1 MKKYGWVAAGIVLVI
16 AGVMMKTCSDRP
28 VDDSAVAPITEEQ
41 RPSPIDRE
49 LPRPALTIVKE
60 AETVRTR
67 TAEDPTPSTESYA
80 STPGTN
86 WAVVAAIYRD
96 YDAAARRAASF
107 EDVGGIRPSVFPA
120 KGKGTKYM
128 VVVGQGLTRARAE
141 ALRTRAV
148 AAGLPPDMYVTLLSE

>member
-1 MKKYGWVAAGIVLVI
+1 MKKYGWLAVGVVLVI
-16 AGVMMKTCSDRP
+16 TGVMMRREERP
-28 VDDSAVAPITEEQ
+28 VVDNSSAQPVQDQQ
-41 RPSPIDRE
+41 RPSPIDRD
-49 LPRPALTIVKE
+49 LPRPPLKIVEE

-67 TAEDPTPSTESYA
+67 VADDAKPATESFEN
-80 STPGTN
+80 TPGTN

-96 YDAAARRAASF
+96 YDAAARRAASL

-141 ALRTRAV
+141 QLRARAA
-148 AAGLPPDMYVTLLSE
+148 AAGLPSDMYVTLLSE

>member
-16 AGVMMKTCSDRP
+16 AGVMMKMRPDRP
-28 VDDSAVAPITEEQ
+28 VDDSAARPITEEQ

-49 LPRPALTIVKE
+49 LPRPPLKIAQE

-67 TAEDPTPSTESYA
+67 AAEDPKPATESYEN
-80 STPGTN
+80 TPGTN

-96 YDAAARRAASF
+96 YDAAARRAASL

-120 KGKGTKYM
+120 KGKGAKYM

-141 ALRTRAV
+141 ALRVRAV

>member
-1 MKKYGWVAAGIVLVI
+1 MKKYGWVVAGIVLVI
-16 AGVMMKTCSDRP
+16 TGVMMRGNRP
-28 VDDSAVAPITEEQ
+28 VADSAAQPIPAEEQ
-41 RPSPIDRE
+41 RPSPIDRD
-49 LPRPALTIVKE
+49 LPRSPLKIVEE

-67 TAEDPTPSTESYA
+67 VAEDSKPATESFEN
-80 STPGTN
+80 TPGTN

-141 ALRTRAV
+141 ALRARAA
-148 AAGLPPDMYVTLLSE
+148 AAGLPSDMYVTLLSE